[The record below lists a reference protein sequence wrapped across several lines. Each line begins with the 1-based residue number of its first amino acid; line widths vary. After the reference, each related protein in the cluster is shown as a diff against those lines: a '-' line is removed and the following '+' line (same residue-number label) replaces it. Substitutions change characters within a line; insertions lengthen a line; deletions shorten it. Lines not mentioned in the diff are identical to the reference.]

1 MPTLTRDM
9 TIKSNED
16 YERQRNKQVAG
27 MRSMLDYAMG
37 VLIIFVGVFL
47 IVRHKFDLALNKRFP
62 PDIIDLLL
70 GILFV
75 IYGVWRVYRG
85 YKKNILNKDS
95 MQVWRL
101 MILGFVLTAG
111 LLSCGPGNGKSAYTD
126 TPVKGTITIS
136 ADESFKP
143 IVDALIQVYESNNDS
158 TKINVQY
165 KPESECIKDL
175 WNDSIRMIIST
186 VKLTDAQVQSV
197 VDSIHV
203 VVKQLPIARDAVA
216 VIANPAS
223 KDTLLTMAE
232 IQMILKGT
240 YNRPLVP
247 VLDGLKST
255 STIRFLVDS
264 VLKGQ
269 KLTDNA
275 KGANTSD
282 SVINYVA
289 NMPNAIGFI
298 GVSWIGNQDDAR
310 QLSFLKKV
318 KIVQLES
325 SDKPGKYVLPVQAN
339 IYTKRYPMTRDL
351 TYILKEGHRGLGTG
365 FADFMSGEIG
375 QLIFKKA
382 YLMPGRRNFI
392 IRPAETKE

>member
-1 MPTLTRDM
+1 
-9 TIKSNED
+9 
-16 YERQRNKQVAG
+16 
-27 MRSMLDYAMG
+27 
-37 VLIIFVGVFL
+37 
-47 IVRHKFDLALNKRFP
+47 
-62 PDIIDLLL
+62 
-70 GILFV
+70 
-75 IYGVWRVYRG
+75 
-85 YKKNILNKDS
+85 

-203 VVKQLPIARDAVA
+203 VVKQLPIARYAVA